1 MSDAITNQK
10 LDLITEFRR
19 LAGAMIELANKAE
32 MAVEMSQTL
41 NITQAEIDGTEG
53 VSSILDGSA
62 HAGLSYAK
70 ISNLIGSLDAL
81 ATSVDGTGN
90 PTSHYGVHGVNY
102 RSMR

>member
-41 NITQAEIDGTEG
+41 NITQAEIDGAEG
-53 VSSILDGSA
+53 VLSILDGSA

-81 ATSVDGTGN
+81 ATSVDGNGDPN
-90 PTSHYGVHGVNY
+90 SHYGVHGVNY
-102 RSMR
+102 RAMR